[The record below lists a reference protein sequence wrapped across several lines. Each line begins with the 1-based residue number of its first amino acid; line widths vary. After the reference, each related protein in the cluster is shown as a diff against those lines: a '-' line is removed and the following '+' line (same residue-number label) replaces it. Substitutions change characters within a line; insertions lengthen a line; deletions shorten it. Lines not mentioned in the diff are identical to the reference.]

1 MEEVVKIPADRVA
14 ILIGERGKTKEML
27 EQKCNVKLTVGDE
40 GEVHLIGETADI
52 YFSKDVVLAIGR
64 GFEPEMA
71 LKILND
77 QHLYIYH
84 LKEYFHSENAITRI
98 KGRIIGEAGKTKKEI
113 EDAADCRISVYGNTV
128 AIIAKA
134 DSMEYAKQAIEKLLA
149 GAMHLS
155 VYKYLAGVRRKLF
168 EERLRSA

>member
-14 ILIGERGKTKEML
+14 VLLGEKGKTKELL
-27 EQKCNVKLTVGDE
+27 EQKCNIKLTVGEE

-64 GFEPEMA
+64 GFDPDTA
-71 LKILND
+71 LRILND
-77 QHLYIYH
+77 QQLYIYH

-98 KGRIIGEAGKTKKEI
+98 KGRIIGEGGKTKTEI

-134 DSMEYAKQAIEKLLA
+134 DSMEYAKQAIEKLIN

-155 VYKYLAGVRRKLF
+155 VYKYLTVVRRKLF
-168 EERLRSA
+168 EERLRGQ